1 MGRAVLGPFLF
12 LVSQLKKFSIA
23 GPLYNFPQMVLVTL
37 REVGPLALRNT
48 ASWQFRAIV
57 E

>member
-1 MGRAVLGPFLF
+1 MF